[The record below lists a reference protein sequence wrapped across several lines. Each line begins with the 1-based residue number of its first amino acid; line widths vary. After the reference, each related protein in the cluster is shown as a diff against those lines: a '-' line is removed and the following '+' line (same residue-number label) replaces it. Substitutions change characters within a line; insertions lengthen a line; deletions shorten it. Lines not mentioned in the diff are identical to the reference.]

1 MGESKP
7 VVVRSAA
14 NPKIR
19 HLIRMRDNRAR
30 RKAGRVIV
38 DGWRETARALDAGL
52 TLLQICLAESSVPP
66 SWALQ
71 IDPLQHKTMVV
82 SDGLMDKVGYGSSPR
97 GVVAEFERPERLLD
111 QLKLP
116 PEPLILL
123 LDRVEKPG
131 NVGAIFRCAD
141 GLGIDAVL
149 LCESADPFNPNAIR
163 NSLGSV
169 FHVPTAIATAPQ
181 LEQFLIDNQI
191 DAIAAR
197 VESAVPLWSINFLG
211 GLAIILGSEADGL
224 GDRWS
229 QLGSGST
236 VTRQIPGL
244 RIPMQGKGDSLNVS
258 VSAALICY
266 EANRQRDRPHRSL

>member
-7 VVVRSAA
+7 EVVRSAA

-38 DGWRETARALDAGL
+38 DGWRETERAWEAGL
-52 TLLQICLAESSVPP
+52 TLFQICMAESSVPT
-66 SWALQ
+66 SRALQ
-71 IDPLQHKTMVV
+71 IDPSQQKTIVV
-82 SDGLMDKVGYGSSPR
+82 SDPLMEKICYGSSPR
-97 GVVAEFERPERLLD
+97 GVVAEFERPQRLLD
-111 QLKLP
+111 QLRLP
-116 PEPLILL
+116 PAPLILL

-163 NSLGSV
+163 NSQGSV
-169 FHVPTAIATAPQ
+169 FHVPAAIGTAG
-181 LEQFLIDNQI
+181 EFGQFLIDNRI

-197 VESAVPLWSINFLG
+197 VESSEPLWSVNFLG

-224 GDRWS
+224 GDRWRH
-229 QLGSGST
+229 LERGST
-236 VTRQIPGL
+236 GKHLIPGL
-244 RIPMQGKGDSLNVS
+244 RIPMQGKGDSFNVS

-266 EANRQRDRPHRSL
+266 EATRQRERRLRSI